1 MTVLLKKIESIE
13 DRESFIPHGEIEQLL
28 EETKN
33 PDTKQVQEIVE
44 KSLQKERL
52 TPRETAILLNAEK
65 PEQIEIIFQAARKL
79 KEEIYGKRI
88 VLFAPLYIGNHCI
101 NNCSYCGFRIEN
113 SEVIRKTLSEEEL
126 EAELYALTSKGH
138 KRLIVVFGE
147 HPVYSPQFIA
157 RTIEKIYSFKSG
169 NGEIRRVNVNAAPQT
184 IEGYRIIKGVGI
196 GTFQIFQETY
206 HLPTYKK
213 YHPKGP
219 KASYMYRLFG
229 LDRAML
235 AGIDD
240 VGIGAL
246 FGLYDWKFEVM
257 GLMYHTKHL
266 EERFGVGPHTI
277 SFPRIEPA
285 VNTPLAQRPP
295 SPVNNEQF
303 KRLIAIIRLSVP
315 YTGMILTAR
324 ESPDIRRESL
334 KLGVSQI
341 DAGSSIGVGS
351 YSNQDP
357 EAVRKS
363 QFILGDTR
371 SLDEVMRELA
381 ENGYIPSFCTAC
393 YRAGRTGQHFME
405 FAIPGFVKEFCTPN
419 ALLTF
424 KEYLL
429 DYASEETRKV
439 GERLIQSE
447 LERMPQERRKVVEKL
462 LQRLEAGERDVRL

>member
-1 MTVLLKKIESIE
+1 MILLKKIESIE
-13 DRESFIPHGEIEQLL
+13 DHESFIPHSETEQLL
-28 EETKN
+28 NETKN
-33 PDTKQVQEIVE
+33 PETKLIQEIVE
-44 KSLQKERL
+44 KSLKKERL
-52 TPRETAILLNAEK
+52 TVKETATLLNAEK
-65 PEQIEIIFQAARKL
+65 PEQIEMIFQAARRL
-79 KEEIYGKRI
+79 KEEIYGNRI
-88 VLFAPLYIGNHCI
+88 VLFAPLYIGNRCI
-101 NNCSYCGFRIEN
+101 NNCLYCGFRSEN
-113 SEVIRKTLSEEEL
+113 KLVVRKTLSVEEL
-126 EAELYALTSKGH
+126 QRELHALTSKGH

-147 HPVYSPQFIA
+147 DPVYSPEFMA
-157 RTIEKIYSFKSG
+157 KTIESIYSYKNSH
-169 NGEIRRVNVNAAPQT
+169 GEIRRVNVNAAPQT
-184 IEGYRIIKGVGI
+184 IEGYKVIKQVGI

-213 YHPKGP
+213 YHLKGP
-219 KASYMYRLFG
+219 KASYLYRLFG

-285 VNTPLAQRPP
+285 LNTPLAQRPP
-295 SPVNNEQF
+295 KAVSDEEF

-324 ESPDIRRESL
+324 ESPEIRREGL
-334 KLGVSQI
+334 RLGVSQI

-351 YSNQDP
+351 YSNEDP
-357 EAVRKS
+357 EKIKKS

-381 ENGYIPSFCTAC
+381 QSGYIPSFCTAC

-424 KEYLL
+424 KEYLI
-429 DYASEETRKV
+429 DYASNETRMI
-439 GERLIQSE
+439 GEKLIQDE
-447 LERMPQERRKVVEKL
+447 LNKITQERRKTVERL

>member
-1 MTVLLKKIESIE
+1 MLTILKKIESIE
-13 DRESFIPHGEIEQLL
+13 DHESFIPHGEIEQLL
-28 EETKN
+28 EETRN
-33 PDTKQVQEIVE
+33 PDTKLVQEIVQ

-52 TPRETAILLNAEK
+52 SPKETATLLNAEK
-65 PEQIEIIFQAARKL
+65 PEQIELIFEAARKL
-79 KEEIYGKRI
+79 KEEIYGNRI
-88 VLFAPLYIGNHCI
+88 VLFAPLYIGNYCI

-113 SEVIRKTLSEEEL
+113 QQVIRKTLSEEKL
-126 EAELYALTSKGH
+126 EAELHALTSKGH

-147 HPVYSPQFIA
+147 HPMYSPTFIA
-157 RTIEKIYSFKSG
+157 KTIEKIYSYKNG

-184 IEGYRIIKGVGI
+184 VEGYKIIKQVGI

-219 KASYMYRLFG
+219 KASYLYRLFG

-295 SPVNNEQF
+295 RPVSDDEF

-324 ESPDIRRESL
+324 ERPEIRQEGL

-351 YSNQDP
+351 YSSQDP
-357 EAVRKS
+357 EAIKKS

-381 ENGYIPSFCTAC
+381 QNGYIPSFCTAC

-429 DYASEETRKV
+429 DYASEETRMV
-439 GERLIQSE
+439 GEKLIQTE
-447 LERMPQERRKVVEKL
+447 LEKMAPERRKVVEKL
-462 LQRLEAGERDVRL
+462 LQRLQAGERDVRL